1 LSEQTATAQAAPK
14 YPVSEHFKVLDGYDI
29 YRSNNLIVALVA
41 VEANNRK
48 DLRLYRWQNRQG
60 NWKVDLCRMIVT
72 RWHWSDLAEK
82 ACTAAELRS
91 AKIIGFLVTSLIHSS
106 SLDWKDWR
114 VV

>member
-1 LSEQTATAQAAPK
+1 LSEQTAPVETAPK

-60 NWKVDLCRMIVT
+60 NWKVDLCRMSVT
-72 RWHWSDLAEK
+72 RWHWEELAQK
-82 ACTAAELRS
+82 AKELTDKYELGR
-91 AKIIGFLVTSLIHSS
+91 TSTQ
-106 SLDWKDWR
+106 D
-114 VV
+114 

>member
-1 LSEQTATAQAAPK
+1 LSEQTAQEQTAPKQSDAK

-60 NWKVDLCRMIVT
+60 NWKVDLCRMSVT
-72 RWHWSDLAEK
+72 RWKWNQLAEK
-82 ACTAAELRS
+82 AKELTNKYELGQ
-91 AKIIGFLVTSLIHSS
+91 AGTQ
-106 SLDWKDWR
+106 D
-114 VV
+114 

>member
-1 LSEQTATAQAAPK
+1 LSGQTAQEQTAPKQTDSK

-60 NWKVDLCRMIVT
+60 NWKVDLCRMSVT
-72 RWHWSDLAEK
+72 RWNWNELAVK
-82 ACTAAELRS
+82 AKGLMDKYELGRT
-91 AKIIGFLVTSLIHSS
+91 GNQ
-106 SLDWKDWR
+106 D
-114 VV
+114 